1 MNRKKIIDWITYLAN
16 MLVAL
21 PIFGMISCAVFWLG
35 YQSIFLHGNPPVWAQ
50 WCFPIMIDLMLTVLW
65 GRYQYSILILKKTLS
80 PHETRRTLLILAGCI
95 VIAFLLIF
103 GLAGSGYSKPE
114 RMKQAGLK
122 MHSKQ
127 KNTEPQEKV
136 MRREHAGK
144 KNR

>member
-21 PIFGMISCAVFWLG
+21 PIFGLISCAVFWLG
-35 YQSIFLHGNPPVWAQ
+35 YQGIFLHANPPVWAQ
-50 WCFPIMIDLMLTVLW
+50 WCVPLMIDLMPTVLW
-65 GRYQYSILILKKTLS
+65 GRYQYRILILKKTLS

-114 RMKQAGLK
+114 RMEKVRKK
-122 MHSKQ
+122 MQEIEQKQ
-127 KNTEPQEKV
+127 KIQEQQIK
-136 MRREHAGK
+136 ELQLEK
-144 KNR
+144 PK

>member
-35 YQSIFLHGNPPVWAQ
+35 YQSIFLRANPPVWAQ
-50 WCFPIMIDLMLTVLW
+50 WCFPLMIDLMLTVLW
-65 GRYQYSILILKKTLS
+65 GRYQYRILILKKTLS

-114 RMKQAGLK
+114 RMKQAGQVLR
-122 MHSKQ
+122 SKQ

-136 MRREHAGK
+136 MRRGPVK
-144 KNR
+144 